1 MKIIK
6 VAQEELSQEELS
18 DDWQDDVDYLEE
30 LDLTLEQL
38 LDRHNIECQSMTINN
53 KEILVIYDAT
63 IYVTDEP
70 YDSWPR
76 IKEAN
81 EWINSM
87 NEMELEIYVPEEE
100 HNFWESPEYLYH
112 ATNIDN
118 IESIKRTGLR
128 VEDRTRG
135 ISNRGMGAAIFTS
148 FSPEDISMYGDI
160 IIEIDTVQ
168 MKKDGYMPRVSG
180 ESPLEE
186 SDRKSKLAYIIGLE
200 NYIPDEY
207 AGEGYSDST
216 IAIYDNIPRK
226 YLRIIQ

>member
-6 VAQEELSQEELS
+6 VAQEELS
-18 DDWQDDVDYLEE
+18 DDWQDDVDYLKE
-30 LDLTLEQL
+30 LNLTLEQL
-38 LDRHNIECQSMTINN
+38 LDRHNIEHQRMTINN
-53 KEILVIYDAT
+53 NEILVIYDT
-63 IYVTDEP
+63 TLYVTNEP
-70 YDSWPR
+70 NDSWPR
-76 IKEAN
+76 IEEAN

-87 NEMELEIYVPEEE
+87 SEMDLEAYIPEEE

-112 ATNIDN
+112 ATNIDD

-128 VEDRTRG
+128 TEDRTRG

-186 SDRKSKLAYIIGLE
+186 SDRKSQLAYIIGLE

-207 AGEGYSDST
+207 AGEGYSYST
-216 IAIYDNIPRK
+216 IAIYGNIPRK
-226 YLRIIQ
+226 YLKII